1 MTDNQETNRKVAT
14 IVEATSCTIMDPE
27 KHANGD
33 ACVVVR
39 GEKGIAVAVADGMG
53 SHANDHLASFTACA
67 LFEKGCRDAFE
78 NNRLIDSVLLTQLL
92 KDIDTELRLTRDGRM
107 SCFSAVVWYFDESE
121 VQFVHI
127 GDTRIFLVHAAHDWE
142 QITKDDS
149 KIVFRRSEGK
159 LKTVG
164 GAVQMAEGVCSALGD
179 GGVKCTTGRFAINAD
194 DCVVIASDG
203 AYKSSAFEQK
213 MDAVM
218 ASRSLEEALQTFITG
233 QTFND
238 DSTVAVLRF
247 TEKETTLPSIE
258 TLCDTIQH
266 LNGLPNH
273 TLLQQI
279 GQVLKENSSRPEK
292 AKDLHRLVKLCTDRP
307 LYLTAEEA
315 TLLST
320 DTRNLYMNLPEDDPC
335 KKEVERLV
343 IALQRYA
350 NDVRRF
356 G

>member
-1 MTDNQETNRKVAT
+1 MTDNQVTNRRIAT
-14 IVEATSCTIMDPE
+14 IVEATSCTMMDPE
-27 KHANGD
+27 KHVNGD

-39 GEKGIAVAVADGMG
+39 SEKGIAIAVADGMG
-53 SHANDHLASFTACA
+53 SHSNDHLASSTACTF
-67 LFEKGCRDAFE
+67 FEKGCRNAFE
-78 NNRLIDSVLLTQLL
+78 NNKLIDNVLLTQLL
-92 KDIDTELRLTRDGRM
+92 KDIDTELRLSRDGRM
-107 SCFSAVVWYFDESE
+107 CCFSAVIWYFGESE
-121 VQFVHI
+121 AQFVHI
-127 GDTRIFLVHAAHDWE
+127 GDTRIFFVHAAHDWE

-159 LKTVG
+159 LKTVS
-164 GAVQMAEGVCSALGD
+164 GAVQMAKGVCSALGD

-238 DSTVAVLRF
+238 DSTMAVLRF

-279 GQVLKENSSRPEK
+279 GQVLKENCSRPEK
-292 AKDLHRLVKLCTDRP
+292 AKDLHRLVKLCTGRP

-320 DTRNLYMNLPEDDPC
+320 NTRSMYMNLPEDDPY

>member
-1 MTDNQETNRKVAT
+1 MRTSTNLYDTAYSTVKN
-14 IVEATSCTIMDPE
+14 PE

-33 ACVVVR
+33 ACVVVS
-39 GEKGIAVAVADGMG
+39 GEKGTAIAVADGMG
-53 SHANDHLASFTACA
+53 SRANDHLASFTACA

-121 VQFVHI
+121 AQFVHI
-127 GDTRIFLVHAAHDWE
+127 GDTRIFHVRAARNWE

-159 LKTVG
+159 LKTVN
-164 GAVQMAEGVCSALGD
+164 GAVQMAEGVCCALGD
-179 GGVKCTTGRFAINAD
+179 GGVKCTTGRFAVNAD

-203 AYKSSAFEQK
+203 AYKSASFEQK
-213 MDAVM
+213 MGSVM
-218 ASRSLEEALQTFITG
+218 ASRSLEEALRAFMTG

-238 DSTVAVLRF
+238 DASVAILRF
-247 TEKETTLPSIE
+247 SENVSELPSIE

-266 LNGLPNH
+266 LNSLPNH

-279 GQVLKENSSRPEK
+279 GQVLKENCSHPEK
-292 AKDLHRLVKLCTDRP
+292 ARDLFRLVKLCTDRP

-320 DTRNLYMNLPEDDPC
+320 NTRSMYMNLSDDDPY